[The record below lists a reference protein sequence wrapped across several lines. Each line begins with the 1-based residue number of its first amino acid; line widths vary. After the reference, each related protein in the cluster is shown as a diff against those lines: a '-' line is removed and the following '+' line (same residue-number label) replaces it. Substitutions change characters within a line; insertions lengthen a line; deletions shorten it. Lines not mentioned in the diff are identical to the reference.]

1 MCNIALSKSSGLT
14 GWGFFLLQC
23 SLAYYLIIFNSSLI
37 INELLFIGLIEWS
50 PSPDLWYWL
59 CMVT

>member
-1 MCNIALSKSSGLT
+1 MCDIALSI
-14 GWGFFLLQC
+14 FLLQC
-23 SLAYYLIIFNSSLI
+23 IFNSSLI